1 MDSIFK
7 LFVFILSHFEICI
20 ENDHTLKNS
29 EIDDIL

>member
-1 MDSIFK
+1 MDSIFE
-7 LFVFILSHFEICI
+7 LSEFILCHFEIRI